1 IYSLGC
7 TLYYLLAG
15 KPPFPVGTPLQKVM
29 AHAKK
34 TPTPLADFRQDIQE
48 KLITVLERM
57 MAKNPKRRYQ
67 KPAEVALALEQ
78 FTTAT
83 AVASAPKSGLRAG
96 TADHGRTVVL
106 ESTPVRGRRRRKFV
120 IVTAI
125 LLIAVTGLLGMGIYR
140 TATCKTV
147 NRSSGD
153 YELSATIER
162 EGMAKTIGEVRR
174 FRGQT
179 GSVRTA
185 VFSADGRYILTC
197 SGPPATDK
205 SLRLWDEAT

>member
-67 KPAEVALALEQ
+67 TPAEVALALEQ

-83 AVASAPKSGLRAG
+83 AVASAPKSGLSAG

-106 ESTPVRGRRRRKFV
+106 ETTPVRGRRRRKFV
-120 IVTAI
+120 IVTAM
-125 LLIAVTGLLGMGIYR
+125 LLIAVTGLLTLRFSGV
-140 TATCKTV
+140 V
-147 NRSSGD
+147 NPQKRESG
-153 YELSATIER
+153 SFER
-162 EGMAKTIGEVRR
+162 EDASLAREHEAAAWSK
-174 FRGQT
+174 RGAAYSELHQYEK
-179 GSVRTA
+179 A
-185 VFSADGRYILTC
+185 LADY
-197 SGPPATDK
+197 SKA
-205 SLRLWDEAT
+205 